1 MIRRRQRIARLLSVA
16 TAPVVLFGCAAQPV
30 RLDTEAPRGFISG
43 QPGRRGFVV
52 AAPHGT
58 SDVRTGDIAAEVA
71 RRTGFGLVVATG
83 FTLEPDPR
91 ARAGRRYEVNRPFEG
106 VPGRPPAEEAETPGA
121 RRVYEAWERRVREVA
136 QGPLLLYAEIHGNI
150 HADAAGRIE
159 IATVGVDREDAL
171 RLRALL
177 ELIRD
182 AHLRGEGEA
191 RRLEVLVEPAD
202 TLRYAATGAKRDGI
216 LRLPRRGLHVE
227 LPRAARAEW
236 REVYTAILADFLDQA
251 AALLG
256 GR

>member
-1 MIRRRQRIARLLSVA
+1 MA
-16 TAPVVLFGCAAQPV
+16 TAPLLLVGCAAQPV
-30 RLDTEAPRGFISG
+30 RLDAEAPRGLISG
-43 QPGRRGFVV
+43 QPGRRGLVV

-83 FTLEPDPR
+83 LTLEPDPR

-171 RLRALL
+171 GLRAPR

-251 AALLG
+251 VALLG